1 MQIEPKVATAYP
13 ELAEAVELFEGKGSQ
28 FENVFEDYLK
38 IIDAEPDK
46 ITWEFCPNDKH
57 VNRYIIMRLHI
68 IYWPIIR
75 FGNLHGGLIAAVID
89 VCSSFTIKL
98 SSGIKWSL
106 IGISVDLSVSYLRGV
121 SPGSPIKLVCQ
132 LERIGNR
139 LATIYTRVYDNDNNL
154 CYTSTHTK
162 YRTDPKLWLVF
173 PNWSRI
179 KFFFSCFLLHSFFF
193 ILYPQWHPFMM
204 RYLCKSASY
213 INTILS

>member
-1 MQIEPKVATAYP
+1 MQIESKVATAYP

-38 IIDAEPDK
+38 IVDAEPDR

-57 VNRYIIMRLHI
+57 VN
-68 IYWPIIR
+68 R

-89 VCSSFTIKL
+89 VCSSFAIKL
-98 SSGIKWSL
+98 SSGIKWNL

-121 SPGSPIKLVCQ
+121 PPGSPIRLVCQ

-162 YRTDPKLWLVF
+162 YRTDPKL
-173 PNWSRI
+173 
-179 KFFFSCFLLHSFFF
+179 
-193 ILYPQWHPFMM
+193 
-204 RYLCKSASY
+204 
-213 INTILS
+213 